1 MILTFWDYFCVQEH
15 MNAHDAYRA
24 NLQNTAYCTN
34 YELVLVFAWSWK
46 ELEMFFLI
54 KSLTCKVLWA
64 NVNKHT

>member
-1 MILTFWDYFCVQEH
+1 